1 MVIRAYRDDL
11 SCPRCDSNWLPKAGR
26 SRGRQMYR
34 CGSCSHRFTPDR
46 KPLALLVD
54 ALPYMFQAWHRWAIG
69 YGSSD
74 ANSCAVYG
82 LVESLLSA
90 IDRLSPTHVAIAF
103 DPPPPTFRHA
113 LYPEYKGNRPPADP
127 RLIEQFDRARDILSN
142 LGVSVHH
149 KPMYEADD
157 LLGTLS
163 SEAEAIGVESV
174 ILTNDT
180 DLLQLVSKRVKVLI
194 DSIHERRLY
203 DAKRVCERF
212 NGIGPE
218 GVAAYKALVGDS
230 ADNLPGVRNIGKKT
244 AVPLLKEYGSIP
256 EIYAHLDKITSA
268 RARNA
273 LSRNMNVAF
282 EMLTLTTIRRDVD
295 VSLDMDLIS
304 FDDSKRDKVKKMLS
318 DL

>member
-1 MVIRAYRDDL
+1 
-11 SCPRCDSNWLPKAGR
+11 
-26 SRGRQMYR
+26 
-34 CGSCSHRFTPDR
+34 
-46 KPLALLVD
+46 
-54 ALPYMFQAWHRWAIG
+54 
-69 YGSSD
+69 
-74 ANSCAVYG
+74 
-82 LVESLLSA
+82 
-90 IDRLSPTHVAIAF
+90 
-103 DPPPPTFRHA
+103 
-113 LYPEYKGNRPPADP
+113 
-127 RLIEQFDRARDILSN
+127 
-142 LGVSVHH
+142 
-149 KPMYEADD
+149 MYEADD